1 MNEQELQMLV
11 EELSIT
17 YFSQAF
23 LHKATFNSRLKTTG
37 GRYHL
42 SSHNLDF
49 NPRILEIYGR
59 DELIG
64 VIKHE
69 LCHYHLHLQGSG
81 YRHQDQAFKALL
93 VKTGGSRYVA
103 DLRTK
108 DEMGTYCHYKCQS
121 CNQAF
126 SRKRKINTSK
136 YRCGKCHGKLKQI
149 EK

>member
-59 DELIG
+59 DELVG

-81 YRHQDQAFKALL
+81 IGIKIKLLRHCLL
-93 VKTGGSRYVA
+93 KRVVLVTWQTYVQKTRWVPTATISANLV
-103 DLRTK
+103 TK
-108 DEMGTYCHYKCQS
+108 L
-121 CNQAF
+121 F
-126 SRKRKINTSK
+126 LVR
-136 YRCGKCHGKLKQI
+136 